1 MSPDVS
7 NADVDAWV
15 ESRWGAIF
23 EKEKFNALKKER
35 QVFFQAVVF
44 MNLASREISKAYTIL
59 KEIEGFENE
68 GLKEINDAL
77 QKFIEKTRFAKETK
91 K

>member
-23 EKEKFNALKKER
+23 EKEKFNALGKGNKR
-35 QVFFQAVVF
+35 FFQAVVF

-59 KEIEGFENE
+59 KEIEGF
-68 GLKEINDAL
+68 
-77 QKFIEKTRFAKETK
+77 
-91 K
+91 

>member
-1 MSPDVS
+1 M
-7 NADVDAWV
+7 DANIEKWAENRLNEV
-15 ESRWGAIF
+15 F
-23 EKEKFNALKKER
+23 EKENFKALGKENE
-35 QVFFQAVVF
+35 QFFQALVF
-44 MNLASREISKAYTIL
+44 MNRASREISKAYTIL